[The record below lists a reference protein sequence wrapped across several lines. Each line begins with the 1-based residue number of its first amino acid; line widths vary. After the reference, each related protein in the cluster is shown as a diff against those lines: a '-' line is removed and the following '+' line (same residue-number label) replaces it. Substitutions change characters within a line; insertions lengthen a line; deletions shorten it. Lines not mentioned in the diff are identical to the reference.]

1 MGGNNCK
8 TCGGPDTD
16 TRCMRCGS
24 LASKQYSN
32 SYYERGTDCTSL
44 RLLQTSRGVSSV
56 GLRML
61 GMLLITLG
69 LLITSMAIIP
79 ESGDGGGVV
88 VIFPFVFSNV
98 SGWAAVALTVVFT
111 GIFIATSL
119 LPWFIFSRRGWGYG
133 HSQAMWEPIQRE
145 PEVMEYMI
153 TIDLPRRLRKT
164 VYIEG
169 DGNVV
174 HLKSS
179 ADESFHRRY
188 TLPEGFAVNEY
199 SYEYDG
205 SYLLLNLKLKSSI

>member
-1 MGGNNCK
+1 MKCGFLACK
-8 TCGGPDTD
+8 QC
-16 TRCMRCGS
+16 S
-24 LASKQYSN
+24 H
-32 SYYERGTDCTSL
+32 SYYETCIDSTSI
-44 RLLQTSRGVSSV
+44 RPLQTSRGISSV

-69 LLITSMAIIP
+69 LLITSMAVLLK
-79 ESGDGGGVV
+79 SGDGGGVV
-88 VIFPFVFSNV
+88 VIFPFVFDNV
-98 SGWAAVALTVVFT
+98 SGWAVVALTVVFT

-119 LPWFIFSRRGWGYG
+119 LPWFLFSRRGWGYE
-133 HSQAMWEPIQRE
+133 HSQAMWESIQRE

-188 TLPEGFAVNEY
+188 ALPEGFAMNEY

-205 SYLLLNLKLKSSI
+205 SYLLLNLKLKSSIY